1 MKFKSVL
8 TGFVLAIVM
17 GCSGLSKIEIPEEL
31 LAEREDEL
39 RIHYFYEDAN
49 AAKGPNEKTHVA
61 WWSEEVRMSDA
72 DREVLQAAMLHNVRD
87 ETGRQRAD
95 AIGLTRFPIIVLVN
109 DKEIVLK
116 TDDLD
121 EVIDFLKKNRQ
132 GS

>member
-8 TGFVLAIVM
+8 TGFVLAMVI
-17 GCSGLSKIEIPEEL
+17 GCSGLSKIAVPEDL
-31 LAEREDEL
+31 LAEEDEL

-121 EVIDFLKKNRQ
+121 DVIDSLKKNRQ